1 VLSVLITA
9 FNEDVVSLVES
20 IRTQCIET
28 AVPFEIIV
36 CDDHSSE
43 FFRKKNERLANYPDV
58 TYRYLENNIGRARIR
73 NLMASMARHQ
83 WLLFADGDS
92 RVVSSFYIK
101 KYLDAQQAGT
111 VLCGGRVYDPQRPQK
126 REFLLHWKYGIARE
140 QKPATLRNRF
150 PYRSFMTSNFLC
162 PAGIFS
168 SVTFDES
175 ISGYGHED
183 TLFGHML
190 WQKGVPL
197 VHTDNP
203 LLHEGLIP
211 AGEFLQKGEN
221 AVKNLA
227 ALYIRFRKERE
238 LIEGVRLLRTF
249 LLLEKWHLTSLI
261 VFFLRVF
268 HPLFMKNLK
277 GKYPVLLFY
286 DLVRLLWLIE
296 EIRKPHLLSAQ
307 PRE

>member
-1 VLSVLITA
+1 MLSVLITA
-9 FNEDVVSLVES
+9 FNEEVVSLVES
-20 IRTQCIET
+20 IRAQCIAT

-43 FFRKKNERLANYPDV
+43 SFRKRNEILTNFPNV
-58 TYRYLENNIGRARIR
+58 TYHYLESNIGRARIR
-73 NLMASMARHQ
+73 NLMASMARYE

-92 RVVSSFYIK
+92 RVVSSLFIK
-101 KYLDAQQAGT
+101 KYLDVMQAGK
-111 VLCGGRVYDPQRPQK
+111 VICGGRVYHPLRPQK

-140 QKPATLRNRF
+140 QKSATLRNRF

-162 PAGIFS
+162 PASVFS
-168 SVTFDES
+168 SITFDES

-183 TLFGHML
+183 TLFGHTL
-190 WQKGVPL
+190 WQKRVPL

-211 AGEFLQKGEN
+211 ASEFLKKGEN

-227 ALYIRFRKERE
+227 SLFTRFRRE
-238 LIEGVRLLRTF
+238 KDLMEGVRILRTF
-249 LLLEKWHLTSLI
+249 LLLEKWHLTSFMA
-261 VFFLRVF
+261 FFLLIF
-268 HPLFMKNLK
+268 HPLFIKNLK

-286 DLVRLLWLIE
+286 DLVRLLWLIK
-296 EIRKPHLLSAQ
+296 EIRKLNQLAAW
-307 PRE
+307 RKE